1 MKRQFVLIPLLAVAL
16 VGFAKGQ
23 GAGENE
29 TSAKKEAEKK
39 YVQPTTQE
47 VTLVIS
53 DDEVKS
59 EEDKAAEKAA
69 LEVESQWIGS
79 FGDREVLDSILAPGF
94 INLAER
100 WGTGQW
106 QDKAQTLIVRTGDT
120 QKLVNIKPDHRIT
133 VHVFGNTVILTGVSY
148 TILRYN
154 GKLSKVT
161 RQFMFVYGKQ
171 DDGRWLI
178 LGKCIADIPKGLSAP
193 APAMM
198 LLGPNGQPPPAPASD
213 RFIYHKGSP
222 VPELAAPAETPPS
235 N

>member
-1 MKRQFVLIPLLAVAL
+1 M
-16 VGFAKGQ
+16 
-23 GAGENE
+23 
-29 TSAKKEAEKK
+29 
-39 YVQPTTQE
+39 
-47 VTLVIS
+47 
-53 DDEVKS
+53 S
-59 EEDKAAEKAA
+59 EQDKAAEKAA
-69 LEVESQWIGS
+69 LAVESQWIGS
-79 FGDREVLDSILAPGF
+79 FGDRKLLDSILAPGF

-106 QDKAQTLIVRTGDT
+106 QDKAETLRVRTGAT
-120 QKLVNIKPDHRIT
+120 QKLVNIKPDHRIM

-178 LGKCIADIPKGLSAP
+178 LGKCIADIPKGLSSP

-213 RFIYHKGSP
+213 RFIYHKGMSFP
-222 VPELAAPAETPPS
+222 DLAAPAETPPK

>member
-23 GAGENE
+23 GTGEQE
-29 TSAKKEAEKK
+29 TSAKEGGAKK
-39 YVQPTTQE
+39 VFEPMSIP

-53 DDEVKS
+53 DDEVTS
-59 EEDKAAEKAA
+59 EKDKAAEKAA
-69 LEVESQWIGS
+69 LEVESQFIGS
-79 FGDREVLDSILAPGF
+79 FGDRKLLDPILAPGF
-94 INLAER
+94 VFLAER
-100 WGTGQW
+100 WGQGYW
-106 QDKAQTLIVRTGDT
+106 QDKTQTLVVRTGPT
-120 QKLVNIKPDHRIT
+120 PKEVNYKPDHRIT
-133 VHVFGNTVILTGVSY
+133 VHVFGDTVILTGVSY
-148 TILRYN
+148 TILRYE

-178 LGKCIADIPKGLSAP
+178 LGKCIADIPNGLSPP

-198 LLGPNGQPPPAPASD
+198 LLGPDGQPPPAPASD
-213 RFIYHKGSP
+213 RFIYHKGSSF
-222 VPELAAPAETPPS
+222 PEITPAETPPG

>member
-1 MKRQFVLIPLLAVAL
+1 MKRQFVLVPLLAVAL
-16 VGFAKGQ
+16 VGFANGQ
-23 GAGENE
+23 STG
-29 TSAKKEAEKK
+29 EKK
-39 YVQPTTQE
+39 TGANDEAQKKFVQPGTQE

-59 EEDKAAEKAA
+59 EKDKAAEKAV
-69 LEVESQWIGS
+69 LEVETQWIGS
-79 FGDREVLDSILAPGF
+79 FGDRKLLDSILASGF

-100 WGTGQW
+100 GGTGQW
-106 QDKAQTLIVRTGDT
+106 QDRAETLLVRTGTT
-120 QKLVNIKPDHRIT
+120 QKLVNIKPDHRIM

-148 TILRYN
+148 TVLGYN

-178 LGKCIADIPKGLSAP
+178 LSKCIADIPKGLSPP

-198 LLGPNGQPPPAPASD
+198 LLGQDGQPPPAPVSD
-213 RFIYHKGSP
+213 RFIYHKGSSF
-222 VPELAAPAETPPS
+222 PEIAPAETTPS

>member
-16 VGFAKGQ
+16 AGFAKGQ
-23 GAGENE
+23 NISEKK
-29 TSAKKEAEKK
+29 TSAKDEAQKK
-39 YVQPTTQE
+39 FDQPETQE

-59 EEDKAAEKAA
+59 EKDKAAEKAA

-79 FGDREVLDSILAPGF
+79 FGDRKLLDSILAPGF

-100 WGTGQW
+100 GGTGQW
-106 QDKAQTLIVRTGDT
+106 QDRAETLVVRTGAT
-120 QKLVNIKPDHRIT
+120 QKLVNIKPDHRIM

-148 TILRYN
+148 TVLSYN

-178 LGKCIADIPKGLSAP
+178 LGKCIADIPKGLSPP

-198 LLGPNGQPPPAPASD
+198 LLGPDGQPPPAPASD
-213 RFIYHKGSP
+213 RFTYHKGSSF
-222 VPELAAPAETPPS
+222 PEITPAGTTPS

>member
-1 MKRQFVLIPLLAVAL
+1 MKRQIVLIPLLAVAL
-16 VGFAKGQ
+16 AGFARGQ
-23 GAGENE
+23 GTSEQE
-29 TSAKKEAEKK
+29 ISAKDDAAKNF
-39 YVQPTTQE
+39 VQPGTQE

-53 DDEVKS
+53 DDEVTSAK
-59 EEDKAAEKAA
+59 DKAAEKAA
-69 LEVESQWIGS
+69 LEVESQFIGS
-79 FGDREVLDSILAPGF
+79 FGDRKLLDPILAPGF
-94 INLAER
+94 IFLAER
-100 WGTGQW
+100 WGQGYW
-106 QDKAQTLIVRTGDT
+106 QDKTQTLLVRTGPT
-120 QKLVNIKPDHRIT
+120 PKEVNYKPDHRIV

-178 LGKCIADIPKGLSAP
+178 LSKCIADIPKGLTAP

-198 LLGPNGQPPPAPASD
+198 LLGPDGQPPPVPAGD

-222 VPELAAPAETPPS
+222 VPELAPAGADGDS
-235 N
+235 R

>member
-1 MKRQFVLIPLLAVAL
+1 MKWQIVLIPLLAITL

-23 GAGENE
+23 G
-29 TSAKKEAEKK
+29 TSGRDTGVREEVAEKN
-39 YVQPTTQE
+39 VQPGTQE

-53 DDEVKS
+53 DDEVKT
-59 EEDKAAEKAA
+59 EKDKAAEKAA

-79 FGDREVLDSILAPGF
+79 FGDRKLLDSILAPGF

-106 QDKAQTLIVRTGDT
+106 QDKTETLRVRTGVT
-120 QKLVNIKPDHRIT
+120 QKLVNIKPDHRIM

-148 TILRYN
+148 TILRYE

-178 LGKCIADIPKGLSAP
+178 LGKCIADIPKGLSSP

-198 LLGPNGQPPPAPASD
+198 LLGPDGQPPPAPASD
-213 RFIYHKGSP
+213 RFIYHKGSSF
-222 VPELAAPAETPPS
+222 PEMAPAGASPS